1 MAKFY
6 FRHAVMNSGKSL
18 ALLQVNHNYTSVGK
32 KTILFSHVFDNRFGN
47 NVIASRLGV
56 QAESIPVDENLNIY
70 KYVENIVNSGEII
83 SCILCDE
90 VQFYTEQQIE
100 ELSDVVDFLKIPVIC
115 YGLKLSAFGKLFDA
129 SKRIIELA
137 DEIEEIRHVCWCGK
151 RANMILRHD
160 DNGQVIKSGN
170 LVDVGA
176 ESKYKSVCRKHWKQ
190 GLYENNENSII

>member
-32 KTILFSHVFDNRFGN
+32 KTILFSHVVDNRFGN

-160 DNGQVIKSGN
+160 DNGLVIKSGN